1 MNSDRNNA
9 MASPLWA
16 LSGLGAELFGGIAGM
31 GLLGWAID
39 RFVVGSGHTWLL
51 IGLVVGI
58 IGGGA
63 NFIRQAL
70 SLNRKAAEEYRRTA
84 ASRPKATI
92 PPAPPIRREREGD
105 ERSRRPGSGW
115 FASESEPDDDEPR

>member
-1 MNSDRNNA
+1 MRREPTNS
-9 MASPLWA
+9 MANPLWA

-39 RFVVGSGHTWLL
+39 RFVVGSGTTWLL
-51 IGLVVGI
+51 VCLIVGI

-70 SLNRKAAEEYRRTA
+70 ALNRKAAAEYKRDSRARPTASVPPPERVRRG
-84 ASRPKATI
+84 
-92 PPAPPIRREREGD
+92 EGG
-105 ERSRRPGSGW
+105 STPGSGW
-115 FASESEPDDDEPR
+115 FQSEVEPEDEDEKP